1 MHMSEHR
8 PLLMR
13 SNRLLGSALIEHSLV
28 KFEDLEAANERLL
41 EIAATG
47 DMRRSSV
54 LNILAY
60 ETKVLREEDLLHHVV
75 DDHGVGVIDLRNY
88 DVPDEVKRDVDI
100 GACWATWSVPF
111 DKEED
116 FHFVA
121 TAYYLSPAVRA
132 HWEKTLGGQI
142 IWQATTMEIIAEF
155 LDRLQ
160 AERAEAAKRLASGI
174 RGGTRVPFAMR
185 TGSITPFAPGGS
197 APSIAP
203 VGGGSRPPFPASSG
217 SRPPFPSGDSH
228 ASFPLGGNT
237 PPAPPPP
244 GTTKPP
250 MPS

>member
-1 MHMSEHR
+1 MSEHR

-13 SNRLLGSALIEHSLV
+13 SNRLLGSALIEHNLV
-28 KFEDLEAANERLL
+28 KFEALEAANERLL
-41 EIAATG
+41 EIASTG
-47 DMRRSSV
+47 DLRRSSV

-75 DDHGVGVIDLRNY
+75 DDHGVGVIDLRGY
-88 DVPDEVKRDVDI
+88 DVPEEVKKDLDL

-142 IWQATTMEIIAEF
+142 IWQATTMDIIADF
-155 LDRLQ
+155 LDRVQ
-160 AERAEAAKRLASGI
+160 AERNEVAKRGAGNKS
-174 RGGTRVPFAMR
+174 GTR
-185 TGSITPFAPGGS
+185 APYGGS
-197 APSIAP
+197 TAPFP
-203 VGGGSRPPFPASSG
+203 VGGT
-217 SRPPFPSGDSH
+217 
-228 ASFPLGGNT
+228 T
-237 PPAPPPP
+237 PPIAPPAGSKPP
-244 GTTKPP
+244 ISKGANTSVPP

>member
-1 MHMSEHR
+1 
-8 PLLMR
+8 MR

-75 DDHGVGVIDLRNY
+75 DDHGVGVIDLRGY
-88 DVPDEVKRDVDI
+88 EVPEEVKRDIDV

-121 TAYYLSPAVRA
+121 TAYYLSPAVRT
-132 HWEKTLGGQI
+132 HWEKALGGHI
-142 IWQATTMEIIAEF
+142 IWQATTMDIIADF
-155 LDRLQ
+155 LDRLT
-160 AERAEAAKRLASGI
+160 ADRNDALKRNIGVTKSTTRPPFAV
-174 RGGTRVPFAMR
+174 GGT
-185 TGSITPFAPGGS
+185 TPPVIPGGS
-197 APSIAP
+197 KPHFPIGESTATNPP
-203 VGGGSRPPFPASSG
+203 HRTRPPMSS
-217 SRPPFPSGDSH
+217 
-228 ASFPLGGNT
+228 
-237 PPAPPPP
+237 
-244 GTTKPP
+244 
-250 MPS
+250 

>member
-1 MHMSEHR
+1 
-8 PLLMR
+8 MR

-60 ETKVLREEDLLHHVV
+60 ETKVLREEDILHLVV
-75 DDHGVGVIDLRNY
+75 DDHGVGVIDLRSY
-88 DVPDEVKRDVDI
+88 DVPEEVKRDVDI

-142 IWQATTMEIIAEF
+142 IWQATTMDIIADF

-160 AERAEAAKRLASGI
+160 AERAEAAKRLASGQ

-185 TGSITPFAPGGS
+185 GSTTPFPT
-197 APSIAP
+197 
-203 VGGGSRPPFPASSG
+203 GGSRAPHVTGGVSQAPFPN
-217 SRPPFPSGDSH
+217 
-228 ASFPLGGNT
+228 GGNT
-237 PPAPPPP
+237 APGSPAPGHPNPPL
-244 GTTKPP
+244 
-250 MPS
+250 PS